1 MVIPFSLPHGCYSCS
16 QGKDTNGRR
25 TMDDTRWWT
34 PTYSNRSGD
43 LKWPIFLNLKRFK
56 SRDAWEKEYKCP
68 FVTSIEFNH
77 VTTKTCQLMNS
88 RSRGLLTHLIQK
100 FKRAVLIDIW
110 QSSSLILLLYSL
122 LTLLLNHETYFNQT
136 KHNWKWLFSGVNHI
150 KIVKWHL
157 RFLKIIFSRISCQIS
172 SKFVIAQPLMS
183 GIQMYYLNHNGLYQ
197 RRKFLFLH
205 HCKLKFV
212 QIII

>member
-1 MVIPFSLPHGCYSCS
+1 
-16 QGKDTNGRR
+16 
-25 TMDDTRWWT
+25 
-34 PTYSNRSGD
+34 
-43 LKWPIFLNLKRFK
+43 
-56 SRDAWEKEYKCP
+56 
-68 FVTSIEFNH
+68 
-77 VTTKTCQLMNS
+77 MNS

-110 QSSSLILLLYSL
+110 QSSSLILLLCSL

-136 KHNWKWLFSGVNHI
+136 KHNWGWLFSGVNHI

-183 GIQMYYLNHNGLYQ
+183 GIQIYYLNHYGFLPSEKLWKYIDFFFSCTTANYNLYKSSFSKWYTNLNTW
-197 RRKFLFLH
+197 RNVTLRKVKGYIFSLFLN
-205 HCKLKFV
+205 
-212 QIII
+212 